1 MAAMVDSFGALKEP
15 VILVFFGDHKPWL
28 GEQSVTYA
36 ALDIDITSD
45 SDDAFYRYYATD
57 YLIWANDAAKARLGK
72 EFRGEGPTVSPCFL
86 MNVLFEQCG
95 WDGPAYKKLTNE
107 VMKQTP
113 IVSTHDWYGEF
124 GSLSVFDALDEQA
137 QKRITQMQY
146 VQYYL
151 ARAALR

>member
-1 MAAMVDSFGALKEP
+1 MRALCETFRDSEEP
-15 VILVFFGDHKPWL
+15 VVLVFFADHKPWL
-28 GEQSVTYA
+28 GENSVTYA
-36 ALDIDITSD
+36 ALGIDLAAPGETG
-45 SDDAFYRYYATD
+45 AAATYLTD
-57 YLIWANDAAKARLGK
+57 YLIWANNAAKARLGK

-95 WDGPAYKKLTNE
+95 WDGPAYQKLTNE

-151 ARAALR
+151 ARDALR

>member
-1 MAAMVDSFGALKEP
+1 
-15 VILVFFGDHKPWL
+15 
-28 GEQSVTYA
+28 
-36 ALDIDITSD
+36 
-45 SDDAFYRYYATD
+45 
-57 YLIWANDAAKARLGK
+57 
-72 EFRGEGPTVSPCFL
+72 

-95 WDGPAYKKLTNE
+95 WDGPAYQKLTNE
-107 VMKQTP
+107 VIKQTP

-151 ARAALR
+151 ARDALR